1 MTKDKLK
8 LLFIANMYPPE
19 IGAAAV
25 RASEYA
31 QALRERGHDI
41 TVLTGFPNY
50 PDGEI
55 YAGYK
60 NAFLKREEVEGI
72 TVYRTLTLPNP
83 RKRFLFRLAGYSVL
97 ALSNLLFLFT
107 GKRFDAVIGWQM
119 YVFTFLT
126 GKVMAKFLGVPFVAE
141 VEDFVI
147 ERAFAVGQTSGRLK
161 TRLALGYDRLIFKTS
176 DAVVLTTEPDRRYV
190 LGLSRTLSSDRTE
203 VVENGVVTRMF
214 AVSDDKVERKIKDEF
229 SLDGKFVVICVG
241 NFGLTQGLDK
251 FLQAAGLLSGDDR
264 FHFMFVGFGVT
275 RHVLEEIVRRE
286 DLNNVIM
293 VEKQPREMIPYFL
306 KVSNVGVCS
315 LEDSPPLN
323 RSFPS
328 RIAEYMAAGLP
339 ILILAKGEPRRI
351 IVDEARAGVYADKEN
366 PTEVADALRRLA
378 DDPDEL
384 KAMGERGRS
393 YARERLERAKLADK
407 LESFLLKTVRDWRRQ
422 KYE

>member
-1 MTKDKLK
+1 
-8 LLFIANMYPPE
+8 LFIANMYPPE

-60 NAFLKREEVEGI
+60 NAFLNREEVGGVA
-72 TVYRTLTLPNP
+72 VYRTLTLPNP

-107 GKRFDAVIGWQM
+107 GKRFDAVIGWQT

-161 TRLALGYDRLIFKTS
+161 ARLALGYDRLIFEKS
-176 DAVVLTTEPDRRYV
+176 DAVVVTTGPDKRYV
-190 LGLSRTLSSDRTE
+190 LELSRTLSSDRSE

-214 AVSDDKVERKIKDEF
+214 AVSDVKAERKIIDGYG
-229 SLDGKFVVICVG
+229 LDGKFVVTCVG

-251 FLQAAGLLSGDDR
+251 FLQAASLLSDDDR
-264 FHFMFVGFGVT
+264 FRFLFVGFGVT

-286 DLNNVIM
+286 GLGNVIM
-293 VEKQPREMIPYFL
+293 VEKQPRETIPYFL

-328 RIAEYMAAGLP
+328 RIAEYLAAGLP

-351 IVDEARAGVYADKEN
+351 IVDEAAAGVYADKEN
-366 PTEVADALRRLA
+366 PNEVADVLRRLA
-378 DDPDEL
+378 GNLDEL
-384 KAMGERGRS
+384 EAMGERGRS
-393 YARERLERAKLADK
+393 YAREHLERAKLADK
-407 LESFLLKTVRDWRRQ
+407 LEAFLLKTVRDWRRR